1 MRKKNNWFWNV
12 LIVLVLVVCIAA
24 FVIHYKNWSKI
35 EDGEFRITSGIY
47 TQHIPLSELDSISFV
62 DRIPQMERENGFSW
76 LAKEKGIFKDSIDN
90 TKVYVFVDDL
100 AQQKIRLVHHDSLK
114 LYINFSDSLETQK
127 LYQEIKSFSIQ
138 TNKSTKE

>member
-1 MRKKNNWFWNV
+1 MKKKNNWFWNV
-12 LIVLVLVVCIAA
+12 LIVLVLLICIAA

-35 EDGEFRITSGIY
+35 ENGEFRITSGIY
-47 TQHIPLSELDSISFV
+47 TQHIPLSYLDSISFV

-114 LYINFSDSLETQK
+114 LYVNFSDSLETQK
-127 LYQEIKSFSIQ
+127 LYQEIKSLSIQ
-138 TNKSTKE
+138 ANKSTKE